1 MDESYNPISVTYHQR
16 SKMMTAIS
24 ADFPF
29 KAHYIEVHGSKMH
42 YLQEDHPHQIGT
54 VLAEWY
60 QSL

>member
-1 MDESYNPISVTYHQR
+1 
-16 SKMMTAIS
+16 MMTAIS